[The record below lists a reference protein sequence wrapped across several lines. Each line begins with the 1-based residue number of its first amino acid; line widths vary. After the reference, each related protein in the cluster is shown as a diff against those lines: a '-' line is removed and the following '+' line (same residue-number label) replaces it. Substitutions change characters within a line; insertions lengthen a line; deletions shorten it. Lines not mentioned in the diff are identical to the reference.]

1 MWEGCRVGTHM
12 QLELGAQQRA
22 AAVVVRA
29 GEEAEDGLSLLTG
42 VVSEHAP
49 LIAGPAA
56 EGLGDVISGWVDS
69 LRAFT
74 ADLQGYA
81 DALVAVDRDVAGTD
95 GEQREGFVAS
105 SSRIAGR
112 MGG

>member
-1 MWEGCRVGTHM
+1 MWEGHHVGTHV
-12 QLELGAQQRA
+12 QLELGAQRRA

-29 GEEAEDGLSLLTG
+29 GEEAEDGLSQLVG
-42 VVSEHAP
+42 VVSEHASQV
-49 LIAGPAA
+49 AGPASA
-56 EGLGDVISGWVDS
+56 GLVDVISGWADS

-74 ADLQGYA
+74 GGLRGYA
-81 DALVAVDRDVAGTD
+81 DALAAVDRDVVQTET
-95 GEQREGFVAS
+95 EQRESFVAS

>member
-1 MWEGCRVGTHM
+1 MGSEMCIR
-12 QLELGAQQRA
+12 
-22 AAVVVRA
+22 
-29 GEEAEDGLSLLTG
+29 DS

-56 EGLGDVISGWVDS
+56 EGLVDVISGWADS

-74 ADLQGYA
+74 GGLRGYA
-81 DALVAVDRDVAGTD
+81 DALAAVDRDVVQTET
-95 GEQREGFVAS
+95 EQRESFVAS

>member
-1 MWEGCRVGTHM
+1 MGSHM

-29 GEEAEDGLSLLTG
+29 SDEAEDGLSLLADA
-42 VVSEHAP
+42 VSEHAP
-49 LIAGPAA
+49 FIAAPAA
-56 EGLGDVISGWVDS
+56 EALGDVISGWADS

-81 DALVAVDRDVAGTD
+81 DALVAVDRDVAQTET
-95 GEQREGFVAS
+95 EQRESFAAS

>member
-1 MWEGCRVGTHM
+1 MGTHM

-22 AAVVVRA
+22 AAVVGRA
-29 GEEAEDGLSLLTG
+29 GDEAEDGLSLLMD

-49 LIAGPAA
+49 LVAGPAA
-56 EGLGDVISGWVDS
+56 EGLGDVISGWADS
-69 LRAFT
+69 LRALT

-81 DALVAVDRDVAGTD
+81 DALVAVDLDVAQVE
-95 GEQREGFVAS
+95 GEQRESFVAS

-112 MGG
+112 MEG

>member
-1 MWEGCRVGTHM
+1 MWEGRHVGTHM
-12 QLELGAQQRA
+12 QLELGVQQRA

-29 GEEAEDGLSLLTG
+29 GEEAEDGLSLLMG

-56 EGLGDVISGWVDS
+56 EGLGDVISGWADS

-81 DALVAVDRDVAGTD
+81 DALVAVDRDVARTD
-95 GEQREGFVAS
+95 GEQRESFVAS

>member
-1 MWEGCRVGTHM
+1 MGTHM
-12 QLELGAQQRA
+12 QLELGAQRRA

-29 GEEAEDGLSLLTG
+29 GEEAEDGLSLLTD

-56 EGLGDVISGWVDS
+56 EGLVDVISGWADS

-74 ADLQGYA
+74 GGLRGYA
-81 DALVAVDRDVAGTD
+81 DALVAVDRDVVQTET
-95 GEQREGFVAS
+95 EQRESFVAS